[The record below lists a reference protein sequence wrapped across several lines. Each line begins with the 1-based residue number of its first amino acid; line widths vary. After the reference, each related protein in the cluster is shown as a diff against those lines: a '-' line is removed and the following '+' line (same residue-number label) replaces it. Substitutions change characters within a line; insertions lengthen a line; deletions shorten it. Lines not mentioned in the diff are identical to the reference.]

1 MLALILVAFL
11 STTLAVRPGFIGSGN
26 LEWRDCANSAD
37 SWISINKF
45 DISPKPIPLPGDMV
59 VELNSDLS
67 HLLKDAVAMD
77 VIIEKELL
85 GQFTKVVCVK
95 SVGTCH
101 YDDPCHFLNTFKGT
115 AGGSGCPKQLSDNGL
130 PCTCPF
136 NPTQIR
142 LPPTKFTVASV
153 SGAWS
158 FLATGNYHI
167 KISMTDKASSKIR
180 GCLETYV
187 NIRA

>member
-37 SWISINKF
+37 SWVSISKF

-67 HLLKDAVAMD
+67 HLLKDAVGMD
-77 VIIEKELL
+77 VVIEKELL
-85 GQFTKVVCVK
+85 GQFTKIVCVK
-95 SVGTCH
+95 NVGTCH
-101 YDDPCHFLNTFKGT
+101 YDDPCHFLNVFKT
-115 AGGSGCPKQLSDNGL
+115 DAGCPKQLSDNGL

-136 NPTQIR
+136 NPLAIN
-142 LPPTKFTVASV
+142 LPPSTFTVTKINS
-153 SGAWS
+153 AWG
-158 FLATGNYHI
+158 FLATGTYRI
-167 KISMTDKASSKIR
+167 KVTVTEKATSTVR
-180 GCLETYV
+180 GCLEAYL
-187 NIRA
+187 NIAR